1 MNVKQLSMLVF
12 SALLC
17 ACQPVKKQTTINGV
31 LAGIENDTL
40 IVNYFDVSDLTRS
53 NIHRDTIALQN
64 GRFSYQLEND
74 SVPMEAYFYVL
85 PRNGAK
91 ASSLHK
97 TVSVVTF
104 PGETVEL
111 SGSIDNYKVKGNAFH
126 EAYEEVRSICKPYQ
140 DKMNEVSEVIMN
152 MQSDG
157 TLTPER
163 LDSLRQ
169 VFMPINTEMKK
180 EMEGYIRQHPD
191 EDISVYMI
199 YDLGKDAGEL
209 LDIIGEKAQNGCMAP
224 LYRAIKEAIANQ
236 KVREEARNNIKEGV
250 AAPDFTLKDING
262 NNLSLFSLRGKYII
276 LDFWGSWCGWCI
288 KGIPDMKKYYEK
300 YKDKMEILGVAC
312 RDTEEKWKEAVNK
325 YELPWL
331 HVFNSDD
338 ADITMKYG
346 IEGYPTKIVIDPEG
360 KVSKIVVGEDP
371 AFYDYLDELFR

>member
-126 EAYEEVRSICKPYQ
+126 EAYEEVRSICTPYQ

-224 LYRAIKEAIANQ
+224 LYRAMKEAIANQ

>member
-53 NIHRDTIALQN
+53 NIHRDNIALQN

-224 LYRAIKEAIANQ
+224 LYRAMKEAIANQ

-360 KVSKIVVGEDP
+360 KVSKIVVGEDS

>member
-224 LYRAIKEAIANQ
+224 LYRAMKEAIANQ

>member
-126 EAYEEVRSICKPYQ
+126 EAYEEVCSICKPYQ